1 MVVEANEITQPTK
14 AKLHRE
20 FIFASLVCVM
30 LSYSWMYS
38 NITVPNERSRVYLAV
53 SMVDGQTIKIDKALK
68 RFGRID
74 DRATFKGHY
83 YSDKAPGS
91 AFLAAAI
98 YRIAGIDRASGLDN
112 RSAGQP
118 DAVMD
123 NDSVWFNWLPS
134 TPATPQSLFHLRNM
148 G

>member
-83 YSDKAPGS
+83 YSENTGS
-91 AFLAAAI
+91 FLAAAI
-98 YRIAGIDRASGLDN
+98 YRIARVSTEPQDWTIVLVA
-112 RSAGQP
+112 

-123 NDSVWFNWLPS
+123 NDSVRFTRLPS
-134 TPATPQSLFHLRNM
+134 TPATPQSLFHF
-148 G
+148 